1 MAAKKIVN
9 PVVAIVG
16 ATGAVGV
23 ELLQCLE
30 QRKFPLKEL
39 KLFASARSAG
49 KTMKFR
55 GKDLPRAGARPRR
68 SFAGVDIGLF
78 SAGSGTSKKF
88 APAAVKA
95 GTVIVDNS
103 SAFRMDAG
111 VPLVVPEINGDAIST
126 HKGIIANPNCS
137 AIISI
142 TPLWPVHRK
151 NRIKRMIIS
160 TYQAASG
167 AGAAAMEELRESTR
181 AYLDGR
187 KFEHKVLPHPYAFNA
202 FSHNTKIDPAT
213 GHNEEE
219 TKVINET
226 RKIFGDPNIAIGITC
241 VRIPVLRAHCVS
253 VTFECEKPITP
264 EEVRAIISK
273 APGVPRRRRSGA
285 QLLPDARRRVGQG
298 RDPGRPHPARPQRF
312 DGPLDLDLLGRRS
325 APEGRGAERRAD
337 RREAVGVRRRAC
349 LHWRSQSVRSDRN
362 GKRTHDA
369 ERRQEETAV
378 DSQGAQGAEARQ
390 EGGAPG
396 VRRTAPSV
404 TA

>member
-1 MAAKKIVN
+1 MSVKKIAN

-49 KTMKFR
+49 KTMKFK
-55 GKDLPRAGARPRR
+55 GYDLRVQELGEG

-78 SAGSGTSKKF
+78 SAGSATSKKF
-88 APAAVKA
+88 APIAVKA
-95 GTVIVDNS
+95 GTVVVDNS
-103 SAFRMDAG
+103 SAFRMDAD
-111 VPLVVPEINGDAIST
+111 VPLVVPEINGEAIAT

-181 AYLDGR
+181 AYLEGR

-213 GHNEEE
+213 AHNEEE

-226 RKIFGDPNIAIGITC
+226 RKIFGDPSIAIGITC
-241 VRIPVLRAHCVS
+241 VRIPVLRAHCMS

-273 APGVPRRRRSGA
+273 APGCRVVDDQERNYFPMPVDASGTDEILVGRIRRDLSDSTGRSISIFSAGD
-285 QLLPDARRRVGQG
+285 QLLKGAALNAVQI
-298 RDPGRPHPARPQRF
+298 AEK
-312 DGPLDLDLLGRRS
+312 LL
-325 APEGRGAERRAD
+325 A
-337 RREAVGVRRRAC
+337 
-349 LHWRSQSVRSDRN
+349 
-362 GKRTHDA
+362 
-369 ERRQEETAV
+369 
-378 DSQGAQGAEARQ
+378 
-390 EGGAPG
+390 
-396 VRRTAPSV
+396 
-404 TA
+404 

>member
-1 MAAKKIVN
+1 MSAKKIVN

-30 QRKFPLKEL
+30 QRRFPLKEL
-39 KLFASARSAG
+39 KLFASARSVG
-49 KTMKFR
+49 KTMEFR
-55 GKDLPRAGARPRR
+55 GKPLAVQELTEA
-68 SFAGVDIGLF
+68 SFDGVHIGLF

-111 VPLVVPEINGDAIST
+111 VPLVVPEINRDAIFT

-142 TPLWPVHRK
+142 TPLWPIHKK
-151 NRIKRMIIS
+151 NRIKRLIIS

-187 KFEHKVLPHPYAFNA
+187 KFEPKVLPHPYAFNA

-226 RKIFGDPNIAIGITC
+226 RKIFGDPNILIGITC

-264 EEVRAIISK
+264 EEVRELIAS
-273 APGVPRRRRSGA
+273 APGCKLVDDQARNYFPMPVDASGKDEILVGRIRRDLSDTTGRSISIFSAGD
-285 QLLPDARRRVGQG
+285 QLLK
-298 RDPGRPHPARPQRF
+298 
-312 DGPLDLDLLGRRS
+312 
-325 APEGRGAERRAD
+325 GAALN
-337 RREAVGVRRRAC
+337 AVQIAEELVR
-349 LHWRSQSVRSDRN
+349 
-362 GKRTHDA
+362 
-369 ERRQEETAV
+369 
-378 DSQGAQGAEARQ
+378 
-390 EGGAPG
+390 
-396 VRRTAPSV
+396 
-404 TA
+404 